1 MKVNTHSVTEMD
13 AVPSK
18 LVTVDK
24 SFAILTA
31 TVLVVKADER
41 GADIETKLP

>member
-13 AVPSK
+13 TVPSK

-24 SFAILTA
+24 LFAILKETM
-31 TVLVVKADER
+31 LVVKADER
-41 GADIETKLP
+41 GAEIDT